1 MTLSTTKS
9 NLYGEDKHLINLQSE
24 RMIISNVRSDMTLEK
39 ILKDIKKIEEKE
51 DGFEIE
57 GFELIKQIIIVDK
70 SGQIV
75 IRNVN
80 QKG

>member
-1 MTLSTTKS
+1 
-9 NLYGEDKHLINLQSE
+9 
-24 RMIISNVRSDMTLEK
+24 MTLEK

-80 QKG
+80 